1 MTQFSFT
8 PSFQKNLDE
17 IIKELKKDNIKKILI
32 QLPDGLKEIG
42 DQIVEYFEKEGFL
55 VFLWGNSN
63 WGACD
68 TPLHFKLEGIVDCI
82 VHIGHEKFERKQGY
96 LQTEVK

>member
-8 PSFQKNLDE
+8 SSFQKNLDE
-17 IIKELKKDNIKKILI
+17 VIEALKRDKVKKVLI

-42 DQIVEYFEKEGFL
+42 DKIVKYFEKEGFL

-63 WGACD
+63 WGGCD
-68 TPLHFKLEGIVDCI
+68 VPLHFKLEGLIDCI
-82 VHIGHEKFERKQGY
+82 VHIGHEKFERKEGY
-96 LQTEVK
+96 LQTK